1 MIYRKLFYTEQ
12 KIKKNLKAEVKRLK
26 ALNRIKTLLE
36 NLDPEFE
43 VMPATDADKL
53 LSAVAELKNKSLSK
67 YEKIVIQ
74 EMFNNKKN

>member
-53 LSAVAELKNKSLSK
+53 LSAVAKLKNKSLSK

-74 EMFNNKKN
+74 EMFNN